1 MLVECLGSYFVSMIS
16 YARLRHTLFQYHH
29 VVYNSQF
36 INRSQ
41 FSSTSSC
48 RYYTQ
53 SLGSGRWLQ
62 IYHASVLITR
72 SVIVYLTSLH
82 GRAVLFVLFQYCTID
97 DVIALTNHLVVL
109 RCENTLASGAAR
121 SSNASMN
128 AAIYWGLGM
137 LLSIT
142 LNRLMNLGP
151 PVDQDWSSQQV
162 QCTARKEW
170 CSVLLT
176 TNAVQFRQQYER
188 SIAIFSRVSRPFT
201 ALHYG

>member
-1 MLVECLGSYFVSMIS
+1 VSWFIFCLDDKLRKTAPYTFPISSRCLQLSSHQSLPIFFYIFLQILHPVVRIRALASDISCLGTDNTICHCVFDLS
-16 YARLRHTLFQYHH
+16 A
-29 VVYNSQF
+29 
-36 INRSQ
+36 
-41 FSSTSSC
+41 
-48 RYYTQ
+48 
-53 SLGSGRWLQ
+53 W
-62 IYHASVLITR
+62 TR
-72 SVIVYLTSLH
+72 C
-82 GRAVLFVLFQYCTID
+82 LFVLFQYCTID

-128 AAIYWGLGM
+128 AAMYWGLGM

-188 SIAIFSRVSRPFT
+188 SVAIFSRVSRPFT